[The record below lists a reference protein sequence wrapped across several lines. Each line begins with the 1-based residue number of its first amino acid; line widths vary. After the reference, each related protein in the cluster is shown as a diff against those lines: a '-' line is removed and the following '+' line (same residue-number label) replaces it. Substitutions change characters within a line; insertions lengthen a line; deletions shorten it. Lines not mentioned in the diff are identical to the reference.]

1 MLEPSSRDSSSQ
13 ALELLKSRYGYDQF
27 RFHQADIVQTLVDG
41 GDALVLMPTG
51 GGKSVCYQI
60 PAMIRDGVGI
70 VISPL
75 IALMQDQV
83 SALNTMGIRASY
95 INSTQSISVRSE
107 VEQKMLNGE
116 LDLVYVAPE
125 RLNTSE
131 FIQLLERTTIALF
144 AIDEAHCV
152 SQWGH
157 DFRSDY
163 LQLQFLHEA
172 FPRVP
177 RIALTATADKR
188 TREEIVQQLGL
199 QHARVFIHSFDR
211 PNIFYRLSEGA
222 NNRDRLWQ
230 FLQAHHT
237 HDAGIVYCLSR
248 KQVETVAAWLSQK
261 GRTALP
267 YHAGLDAALRASNQH
282 RFLAEDGVI
291 IVATIAFG
299 MGIDKPDVRFVAH
312 LTLPKTIEA
321 YYQETGRAGRDGL
334 PANAWLAYG
343 LQDVMRLR
351 QMNQQSEAT
360 ETFKRSLHQKLE
372 AMLGLCEQITCRRQ
386 TLLAYFGESLPQPC
400 GHCDNCIEPPPTW
413 DATEAARKALSCVFR
428 TGQRFGVNY
437 VIDVLTGK
445 PHDRI
450 LRNHHDAISTWNI
463 GNDLSVN
470 QWRSLFRQLLVY
482 AYLESDIDQYG
493 GLKLSARAK
502 PLLRG
507 EETLMLR
514 EVAVVQ
520 KKSRPT
526 KSKVNLEVADQP
538 LFEALRALR
547 KTLADENSVPPF
559 VIFHDRTLLEMVTEQ
574 PQTLS
579 EMAEI
584 SGIGEQKLERFGEVF
599 LSAIEAHQAELPQP
613 APEEA

>member
-1 MLEPSSRDSSSQ
+1 MPESNRRHSSSD
-13 ALELLKSRYGYDQF
+13 ALELLKSRYGFDQF
-27 RFHQADIVQTLVDG
+27 RFQQADIVQTLIDG

-60 PAMIRDGVGI
+60 PAMVRDGVGI

-95 INSTQSISVRSE
+95 INSSQSRFEQSE
-107 VEQKMLNGE
+107 VEQKMLNAE

-125 RLNTSE
+125 RLNTTE
-131 FIQLLERTTIALF
+131 FLRLLEHTTIALF

-163 LQLQFLHEA
+163 LQLQLLHQA
-172 FPRVP
+172 FPGVP
-177 RIALTATADKR
+177 RIALTATADRR

-199 QHARVFIHSFDR
+199 QSARIFIHSFDR
-211 PNIFYRLSEGA
+211 PNIFYRLSEGQ

-230 FLQAHHT
+230 FIQTT
-237 HDAGIVYCLSR
+237 HAEDAGIVYCLSR
-248 KQVETVAAWLSQK
+248 KQVETTAAWLAQK

-267 YHAGLDAALRASNQH
+267 YHAGLDTDQRALNQQ
-282 RFLAEDGVI
+282 RFVTEEGVI

-321 YYQETGRAGRDGL
+321 YYQETGRAGRDGE
-334 PANAWLAYG
+334 PANAWLGYG
-343 LQDVMRLR
+343 LQDVISLR
-351 QMNQQSEAT
+351 QMNSQSDAS
-360 ETFKRSLHQKLE
+360 ETFKLSLHQKLE
-372 AMLGLCEQITCRRQ
+372 AMLGLCEQISCRRQ
-386 TLLAYFGESLPQPC
+386 TLLSYFDETLDQPC

-437 VIDVLTGK
+437 VIDVLVGK
-445 PHDRI
+445 PHERI

-482 AYLESDIDQYG
+482 AYLESDADQYG
-493 GLKLSARAK
+493 GLKITPRAR

-507 EETLMLR
+507 EESLMLR
-514 EVAVVQ
+514 EVTVIQ
-520 KKSRPT
+520 KKPRMAKT
-526 KSKVNLEVADQP
+526 KVNLGVADKP

-547 KTLADENSVPPF
+547 KSLAEENSVPPF
-559 VIFHDRTLLEMVTEQ
+559 VIFHDRTLLEMVSEQ
-574 PQTLS
+574 PENLS
-579 EMAEI
+579 EMALI
-584 SGIGEQKLERFGEVF
+584 SGVGEQKLQRFGEAF
-599 LSAIEAHQAELPQP
+599 LAAIQTYRADVSG
-613 APEEA
+613 